1 MEKMKI
7 SMDDKH
13 ILIKQSE
20 EEYDELVDDIL
31 NTETIEE
38 DDSKRNSIK
47 TDWLNKKMSHHNT
60 KRKLKKKKRIN

>member
-1 MEKMKI
+1 MIRK
-7 SMDDKH
+7 

-20 EEYDELVDDIL
+20 EEYNELVDDIL

-47 TDWLNKKMSHHNT
+47 TDWLNKKMNRHNT
-60 KRKLKKKKRIN
+60 KRKSTR

>member
-1 MEKMKI
+1 
-7 SMDDKH
+7 MDDTK

-20 EEYDELVDDIL
+20 EEYEELVNDIL

-47 TDWLNKKMSHHNT
+47 TDWLNKKMNRHNT
-60 KRKLKKKKRIN
+60 KRKSTR